1 MELHFITAQL
11 GIATFS
17 SNLCY
22 QPLVPQLTKKYLA
35 GSLQSLKNNRLYY
48 FNLALS

>member
-11 GIATFS
+11 GIASFS

-22 QPLVPQLTKKYLA
+22 QPPGTASLHSWQKYLA
-35 GSLQSLKNNRLYY
+35 GSLQTEKQ
-48 FNLALS
+48 